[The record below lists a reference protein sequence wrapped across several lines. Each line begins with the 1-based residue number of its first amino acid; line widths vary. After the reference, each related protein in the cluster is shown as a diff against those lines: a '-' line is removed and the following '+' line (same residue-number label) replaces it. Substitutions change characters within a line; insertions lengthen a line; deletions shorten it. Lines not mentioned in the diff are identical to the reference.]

1 MYYKDYEN
9 FLRELTFQTSTLFGC
24 LDEEKLNT
32 FYYSLE
38 QNLLEDILK
47 GKKEIVI
54 SSTAFKHSNNYVTP
68 CVASALIASGISA
81 DGTLPIKTYYNVPN
95 RLTNSDEL
103 KEYALRRYSEIECN
117 FFTYDFMSRIKEFSV
132 DCIKNKKVEIEK
144 TMTALFAIDDN
155 YLGYLYTSLDDS
167 YFPYVSNL
175 LSSQLELLEEKGYK
189 DTLCYRILEDLGD
202 VKHYDI
208 MTKDALINMAS
219 VDYDLLSGKRV
230 TKERIENA
238 KRSVEAAKAYNE
250 ETIEKYEDLFKDR
263 LTVSVKSKK

>member
-1 MYYKDYEN
+1 
-9 FLRELTFQTSTLFGC
+9 
-24 LDEEKLNT
+24 
-32 FYYSLE
+32 
-38 QNLLEDILK
+38 
-47 GKKEIVI
+47 
-54 SSTAFKHSNNYVTP
+54 
-68 CVASALIASGISA
+68 
-81 DGTLPIKTYYNVPN
+81 
-95 RLTNSDEL
+95 
-103 KEYALRRYSEIECN
+103 
-117 FFTYDFMSRIKEFSV
+117 MSRIKEFSV

-219 VDYDLLSGKRV
+219 VDYDLLIGKRV